1 MSENIIKHQIQCIQD
16 HGIDLTDW
24 EKDFIRSII
33 LQHKA
38 GRELSEKQ
46 CAIVERIYTNRTPT
60 GSRFGY
66 EEGKKTTRVRE
77 EGRE

>member
-1 MSENIIKHQIQCIQD
+1 MSDNIVKHQIQCIQD
-16 HGIDLTDW
+16 HGLNLTEW
-24 EKDFIRSII
+24 EEEFIRSII

-38 GRELSEKQ
+38 GRTLSEKQ
-46 CAIVERIYTNRTPT
+46 EAIVERIYNAKTPT